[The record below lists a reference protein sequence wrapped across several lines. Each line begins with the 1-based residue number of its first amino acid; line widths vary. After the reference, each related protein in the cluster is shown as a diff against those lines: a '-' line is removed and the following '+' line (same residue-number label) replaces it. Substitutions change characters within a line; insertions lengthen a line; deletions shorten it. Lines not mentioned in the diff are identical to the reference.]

1 MKKNT
6 SIAVLTYPI
15 KHRKTFDV
23 LSLLKTNGYDN
34 VMVCATP
41 FHYTKKKY
49 PIYQHR
55 PEMNYDIPD
64 LSDMC
69 SNLGFDFKMGSID
82 SFEIEEDRIVLIGG
96 AGILEES
103 FIKDHK
109 VINSH
114 PGYIPEVRGLDSL
127 KWAIVENKPIG
138 VTTHLIGDY
147 VDAGLVIERRVI
159 DVYSTDTF
167 HALAQRVYE
176 NEVSML
182 VEAIEKIGKTEPEMI
197 KPADSGLHKR
207 MPKEIEQGL
216 LDAFEIYKKKH
227 AIIMEERR
235 Q

>member
-1 MKKNT
+1 
-6 SIAVLTYPI
+6 
-15 KHRKTFDV
+15 
-23 LSLLKTNGYDN
+23 
-34 VMVCATP
+34 
-41 FHYTKKKY
+41 
-49 PIYQHR
+49 
-55 PEMNYDIPD
+55 
-64 LSDMC
+64 
-69 SNLGFDFKMGSID
+69 MGSID
-82 SFEIEEDRIVLIGG
+82 SFEIEEDRVVLIGG

-103 FIKDHK
+103 FIKDDK

-176 NEVSML
+176 NEASML
-182 VEAIEKIGKTEPEMI
+182 VEGIEKIGKTELEMI
-197 KPADSGLHKR
+197 KPGDSELHKR

>member
-1 MKKNT
+1 
-6 SIAVLTYPI
+6 
-15 KHRKTFDV
+15 
-23 LSLLKTNGYDN
+23 
-34 VMVCATP
+34 
-41 FHYTKKKY
+41 
-49 PIYQHR
+49 
-55 PEMNYDIPD
+55 MNYDIPD

-159 DVYSTDTF
+159 DVYLTDTF

-197 KPADSGLHKR
+197 KPADSELHKR